1 MTRRLSRSTASPPP
15 MTAASRRAASSHDP
29 RAAAIAPCDPAS
41 SSSTPTTPPPCTSGR
56 RRASAQPRSA
66 RRRAVSSA
74 GAPSSRSAGSAT
86 GSRRLTT
93 TSNACGAAWAAWAG
107 GWPPLPQRGQKSV
120 RAGAIEDG
128 AVQAGLGAESLD
140 RVAHERLG
148 VETGSA
154 SRDGVVGCGRDGL
167 PRATR
172 VADAG
177 RRRHPGGRGGR
188 EAVLPWRRDAG
199 FGGHERRCLLGH
211 ELREL
216 DVRAAE
222 GTRFALLDEL
232 EDADDLAADVEW
244 KRERG
249 VRASPQI
256 RLLVTRLD
264 QAAAVEIGDD
274 QSPAGSQHLGRDG
287 RGIRPLC
294 TIPGRRVGVEGAPF
308 GNATE
313 AIALGEKDAAGWTPR
328 PSPAT
333 CISALSGA
341 WRRSAAGRSSAAG
354 D

>member
-1 MTRRLSRSTASPPP
+1 MSSQSRLGDHREIVDAAAQPFDGLTAADDGREQARGELARSPCCRDRSLRSGVQLEYADHAASVHEREEKGFSAAALREEARRLV
-15 MTAASRRAASSHDP
+15 
-29 RAAAIAPCDPAS
+29 
-41 SSSTPTTPPPCTSGR
+41 G
-56 RRASAQPRSA
+56 
-66 RRRAVSSA
+66 RRAVFA
-74 GAPSSRSAGSAT
+74 VRGQRDRLAT
-86 GSRRLTT
+86 THDDLECMRRGL
-93 TSNACGAAWAAWAG
+93 GGLGG

-264 QAAAVEIGDD
+264 QAAAVEIGDH

-287 RGIRPLC
+287 RGIRPRC

-313 AIALGEKDAAGWTPR
+313 AIALGEKDAAG
-328 PSPAT
+328 
-333 CISALSGA
+333 
-341 WRRSAAGRSSAAG
+341 
-354 D
+354 